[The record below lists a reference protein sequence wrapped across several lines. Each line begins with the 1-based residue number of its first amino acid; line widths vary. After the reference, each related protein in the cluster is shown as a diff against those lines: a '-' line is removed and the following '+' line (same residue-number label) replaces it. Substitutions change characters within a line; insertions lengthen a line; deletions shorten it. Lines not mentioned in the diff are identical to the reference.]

1 MVSMAWIASVNTISL
16 FQQIKCVGRRIKDVF
31 SYDMN
36 LIGESQCHIQF
47 LLLAYREGVSD
58 LNMVPAILQRLLGMC
73 YIDLR
78 LLRFVMNQDSKC

>member
-47 LLLAYREGVSD
+47 LSLAYREGVSD

>member
-36 LIGESQCHIQF
+36 LIGESQRHIQF
-47 LLLAYREGVSD
+47 LSLAYRKGVSD
-58 LNMVPAILQRLLGMC
+58 LNMVPATLQRLLGMC